1 MLVIRLSRVGRKN
14 NPSYRIIVSEKTKD
28 PFGRFLEI
36 LGFYDPKSKNC
47 DLKKDRILFWMS
59 KGAQLSD
66 TIHNLFVDKNI
77 IQEKKV
83 KASKGKKKNVPQEA
97 GAPKVAAATAPAT
110 PATA

>member
-47 DLKKDRILFWMS
+47 DLKKDRILYWMS
-59 KGAQLSD
+59 KGAKLSS
-66 TIHNLFVDKNI
+66 TIHNLFIDKNI
-77 IQEKKV
+77 IEAKKIKV
-83 KASKGKKKNVPQEA
+83 SRGKKNNTAQHESA
-97 GAPKVAAATAPAT
+97 SKVAAATAPAT

>member
-47 DLKKDRILFWMS
+47 DLKKDRILFWIS

-77 IQEKKV
+77 IQEKKI
-83 KASKGKKKNVPQEA
+83 KASRGKKKNIPEEVNT
-97 GAPKVAAATAPAT
+97 PKIAT
-110 PATA
+110 PSAPVEPVTA